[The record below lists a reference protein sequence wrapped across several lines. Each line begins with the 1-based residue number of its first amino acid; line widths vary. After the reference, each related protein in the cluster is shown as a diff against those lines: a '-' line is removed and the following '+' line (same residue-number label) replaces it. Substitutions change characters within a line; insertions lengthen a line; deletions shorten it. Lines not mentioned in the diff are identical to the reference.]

1 MSDFIESGIR
11 NALEY
16 GIDLK
21 LESKDEEEHYITRLC
36 EYFNEETSF
45 SAYSSGETTIEIELD
60 RNSPILEVLIRDS
73 VLYMIPY
80 AEDMFEA
87 FTLVLNF
94 IAKYHLDVLGEV
106 REGLQEVHK
115 IESLNNFETEQP
127 TDDDDD
133 DDDYEWI

>member
-1 MSDFIESGIR
+1 MSDFIDSGMR

-36 EYFNEETSF
+36 EYFNEETNF
-45 SAYSSGETTIEIELD
+45 SAYSTGEATMEIELD

-87 FTLVLNF
+87 FTLVLSF
-94 IAKYHLDVLGEV
+94 IAKYHLDVLSEI

-115 IESLNNFETEQP
+115 IESLNNFESEETA
-127 TDDDDD
+127 DDD